1 MIVRE
6 VFSDV
11 DNRLSSKRIVVFVAF
26 LLVGIAFVGDLFFKY
41 NISENTYNGM
51 MWIVISGLG
60 IVGSEKFMGGRFG
73 GRPPELEMQVTDEEV
88 EAGKSWSISR
98 KK

>member
-1 MIVRE
+1 MVVRE

-41 NISENTYNGM
+41 DISENTYNGM

-73 GRPPELEMQVTDEEV
+73 GGRPPELEMQVTDEEAEV
-88 EAGKSWSISR
+88 DKV
-98 KK
+98 

>member
-60 IVGSEKFMGGRFG
+60 IVGSEKFIGGNLG
-73 GRPPELEMQVTDEEV
+73 GRPPELEMQVTDEKDSV
-88 EAGKSWSISR
+88 GR
-98 KK
+98 VD